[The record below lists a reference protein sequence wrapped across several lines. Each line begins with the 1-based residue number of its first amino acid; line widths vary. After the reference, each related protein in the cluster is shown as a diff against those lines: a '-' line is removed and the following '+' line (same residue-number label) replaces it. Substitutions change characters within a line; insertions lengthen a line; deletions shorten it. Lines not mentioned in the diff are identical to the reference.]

1 MKDITLKITGKQY
14 FKDMEEEQ
22 MEFVTEGKLY
32 QRNGAVYVVYE
43 ESEISGMNGCKT
55 TLRLKDDT
63 VRMKRTGMSGYGSEL
78 YFEKGRRFTGVYS
91 TPFGDMSIEVLTSA
105 VNSDI
110 NAEEGTGRVD
120 VSYDVSMEGVAEG
133 KNQITIDII

>member
-1 MKDITLKITGKQY
+1 
-14 FKDMEEEQ
+14 

-43 ESEISGMNGCKT
+43 ESEISGMDGCKT

-78 YFEKGRRFTGVYS
+78 YFEKGKRFTGVYS

-105 VNSDI
+105 VSSYI

>member
-43 ESEISGMNGCKT
+43 ESEISGMDGCKT

-78 YFEKGRRFTGVYS
+78 YFEKGKRFTGVYS

-105 VNSDI
+105 VSSYI